1 MQSEEFDK
9 KIKEAADHHHPAYDE
24 KAWMKMEKLLD
35 THLPQQ
41 KDDRRRLIFFLFL
54 FLIIGGGVTLFF
66 IAGKGRQKDD
76 SVIAN
81 NLQPVQQP
89 DKAISGNDTSGKQ
102 ESRDAVIDNNVS
114 AGSNETDNTITQP
127 GNSIPASGSSIP
139 AKNLIDNTKKQ
150 NRSNTDKVIKSNKN
164 APAYLTKVN
173 TPVPEAGDKTKNVK
187 VQPDAD
193 PFKLNNKNSSAEI
206 SPAVSSN
213 ETKNKEV
220 HPGVNNNP
228 APGVNQ
234 PVKKEEP
241 AANQMLTEKLVK
253 IKNKK
258 SSFFSL
264 NFSAGPDISFA
275 GSGKPGRAKLLAGAG
290 LGYTFKDRFTIRTG
304 FYASRKIYS
313 AAESEYHA
321 PAIFYVYYPYL
332 EKVEADCKVYEIPLF
347 FSYNFNKSAR
357 QNWLVSAGLS
367 SYIMKK
373 ETYNYFYKTAPSGPT
388 VTREWSPSDKN
399 KHYFSVLTL
408 SGGYQRNL
416 SKSVSLMIEPYFK
429 VPLSG
434 IGYGKVK
441 LNSSGVLFTIGIK
454 PLELIKKS
462 KK

>member
-1 MQSEEFDK
+1 MQSDEFDK

-35 THLPQQ
+35 THLPQK
-41 KDDRRRLIFFLFL
+41 KDDRRRIIFFLFL

-66 IAGKGRQKDD
+66 IAGKGRKKDD

-81 NLQPVQQP
+81 NLQP
-89 DKAISGNDTSGKQ
+89 DKTTTANETSGKQ
-102 ESRDAVIDNNVS
+102 ESRDAVIDNKV
-114 AGSNETDNTITQP
+114 AGGSNEVNNTVTQP
-127 GNSIPASGSSIP
+127 ESSLPASGSSIP
-139 AKNLIDNTKKQ
+139 AKNLIKNAEKR
-150 NRSNTDKVIKSNKN
+150 NRSNADVVIKKNNN
-164 APAYLTKVN
+164 APGYLTKVN
-173 TPVPEAGDKTKNVK
+173 KPVSEAGDMTNNVE

-206 SPAVSSN
+206 SKAVSNN
-213 ETKNKEV
+213 EKENKEV
-220 HPGVNNNP
+220 HPVVTNNP
-228 APGVNQ
+228 APGIKQ
-234 PVKKEEP
+234 PVKNEAAAVSQVPKEKP
-241 AANQMLTEKLVK
+241 VK

-275 GSGKPGRAKLLAGAG
+275 GSGKPGKAKLLAGAG
-290 LGYTFKDRFTIRTG
+290 FGYTFKDRFTIRTG
-304 FYASRKIYS
+304 FYASSKIYS

-332 EKVEADCKVYEIPLF
+332 EKVEADCKVYEIPLS

-388 VTREWSPSDKN
+388 VTRQWSPSDKN

-408 SGGYQRNL
+408 SGGYQKNI
-416 SKSVSLMIEPYFK
+416 SKSVSLMIEPYLK
-429 VPLSG
+429 LPLKG
-434 IGYGKVK
+434 VGYGKVK
-441 LNSSGVLFTIGIK
+441 LNSSGVLFTVGIK

>member
-35 THLPQQ
+35 THLPQK
-41 KDDRRRLIFFLFL
+41 KDDRRRIIFFLLL

-66 IAGKGRQKDD
+66 IAGKGGKKDE
-76 SVIAN
+76 SVIINNGQTDKTTVAN
-81 NLQPVQQP
+81 E
-89 DKAISGNDTSGKQ
+89 TSGKQ
-102 ESRDAVIDNNVS
+102 ESRDAVIDNKV
-114 AGSNETDNTITQP
+114 AGGSNEANNTVTQP
-127 GNSIPASGSSIP
+127 GNSIPASGNSIQ

-150 NRSNTDKVIKSNKN
+150 NRPNADALIKNNNN
-164 APAYLTKVN
+164 APGYLTKIN
-173 TPVPEAGDKTKNVK
+173 TPGAEAGDKTDNGE
-187 VQPDAD
+187 VQPGAD

-206 SPAVSSN
+206 SPAVSNN
-213 ETKNKEV
+213 ETGKMEV
-220 HPGVNNNP
+220 HPVVTNDL
-228 APGVNQ
+228 APGINQ
-234 PVKKEEP
+234 PVKKE
-241 AANQMLTEKLVK
+241 AAAVSQALTEKPVK

-258 SSFFSL
+258 SNFFSL
-264 NFSAGPDISFA
+264 HFSAGPDISFA

-304 FYASRKIYS
+304 FYASSKVYS

-332 EKVEADCKVYEIPLF
+332 EKVEADCKVYEIPLS
-347 FSYNFNKSAR
+347 FSYHFNKSTR

-373 ETYNYFYKTAPSGPT
+373 ETYNYYYKTAPSGPII
-388 VTREWSPSDKN
+388 TRKWSPSDKN

-408 SGGYQRNL
+408 SGGYQRNI
-416 SKSVSLMIEPYFK
+416 SKSVSLMVEPYLK
-429 VPLSG
+429 LPLKG
-434 IGYGKVK
+434 VGYGKVK